1 MVYGKVKWFNN
12 KKGYGFITDSDNND
26 HFVHFSN
33 VAKDYQHNI
42 RENDEVTFDIAEGKK
57 GPHAV
62 NVELV
67 SHLDEN

>member
-1 MVYGKVKWFNN
+1 MVHGKVKWFNT
-12 KKGYGFITDSDNND
+12 KKGYGFITDGDNND

-33 VAKDYQHNI
+33 VAENYQHNI
-42 RENDEVTFDIAEGKK
+42 RENDEVRFEIAEGKK

-67 SHLDEN
+67 SRLDEN